1 VNGRVRSVAE
11 SALTATI
18 LNFGVGTVALVVVML
33 VHAASAGWPDS
44 LPGEA
49 WLYAGGA
56 IGCIFI
62 AGQAVLVRIVGVLV
76 LALCVVAGQ
85 LSAALLLDLLSP
97 TAGRPVDLATI
108 GGTVLALV
116 AVVIASVRWSRHR
129 HVAPATGP

>member
-1 VNGRVRSVAE
+1 
-11 SALTATI
+11 
-18 LNFGVGTVALVVVML
+18 M
-33 VHAASAGWPDS
+33 
-44 LPGEA
+44 
-49 WLYAGGA
+49 
-56 IGCIFI
+56 
-62 AGQAVLVRIVGVLV
+62 LVRIVGVLV